1 LEYLLLFYSRV
12 HPPTT
17 KTTWWS
23 WRSPS
28 PGQLPLGQMQRCSAT
43 MPPTTTPV
51 DPGTAASGAAAA
63 FPAATRT
70 TAAARVSQ
78 VSTRRSRATCVEF
91 LELGIGILCIEIS
104 NETARGFTIL

>member
-1 LEYLLLFYSRV
+1 
-12 HPPTT
+12 
-17 KTTWWS
+17 
-23 WRSPS
+23 
-28 PGQLPLGQMQRCSAT
+28 